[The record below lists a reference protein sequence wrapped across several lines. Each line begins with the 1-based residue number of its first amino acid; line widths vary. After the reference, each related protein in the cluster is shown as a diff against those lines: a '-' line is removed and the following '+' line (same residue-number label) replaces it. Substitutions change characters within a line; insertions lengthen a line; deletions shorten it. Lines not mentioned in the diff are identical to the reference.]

1 MILLS
6 SAARKGRLDHHG
18 GSSRE
23 ACTVLVIFSL
33 FSFNLLTEPFLNKY
47 GKKKILFLLVIFI

>member
-6 SAARKGRLDHHG
+6 SAAREGRLDYHG

-23 ACTVLVIFSL
+23 ACTVLVMFSL
-33 FSFNLLTEPFLNKY
+33 FSFNLLIDPLLNMY
-47 GKKKILFLLVIFI
+47 C